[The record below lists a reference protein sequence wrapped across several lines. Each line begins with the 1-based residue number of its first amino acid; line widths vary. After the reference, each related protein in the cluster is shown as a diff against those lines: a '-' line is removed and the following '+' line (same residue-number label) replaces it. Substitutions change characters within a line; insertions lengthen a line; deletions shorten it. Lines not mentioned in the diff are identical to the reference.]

1 MKKQSGF
8 IEFLYEVFEEFGQI
22 EIPKMFGGFG
32 VYHDG
37 VMFGLVA
44 NDMLYLKADET
55 TKDHFESMG
64 LPQFEYERSGKKI
77 KMSYYRAPEEIFD
90 DREKAALWARRAY
103 KVAVKQ
109 NAEKLK
115 KKKPRKHS

>member
-8 IEFLYEVFEEFGQI
+8 IEFLDEVFEEFGPI
-22 EIPKMFGGFG
+22 EVPKMFGGFG

-44 NDMLYLKADET
+44 NDTLYLKTDET
-55 TKDHFESMG
+55 TKQHFESRG
-64 LPQFEYERSGKKI
+64 LPQFEYDRAGKTV

-90 DREKAALWARRAY
+90 DRDKAALWAQRSY

-109 NAEKLK
+109 DRRK
-115 KKKPRKHS
+115 KSRRPK

>member
-8 IEFLYEVFEEFGQI
+8 IEFLDEVFEEFGPI
-22 EIPKMFGGFG
+22 EVPKMFGGFG

-37 VMFGLVA
+37 TMFALVA
-44 NDMLYLKADET
+44 NDVLYFKADET
-55 TKDHFESMG
+55 TKQHFELMG
-64 LPQFEYERSGKKI
+64 LPQFEYDRNGKNI

-90 DREKAALWARRAY
+90 DREKAALWARRSY

-109 NAEKLK
+109 GTKKSRRK
-115 KKKPRKHS
+115 KK